1 MDDARSATELIADDL
16 ATYYDE
22 SLVKVFMEGFQE
34 FLDSP
39 ARVRL
44 CCNKI
49 LYCCS
54 LLHMVTPAAC
64 AD

>member
-1 MDDARSATELIADDL
+1 MTIDDARSATELIADDL

-44 CCNKI
+44 CQKI
-49 LYCCS
+49 S
-54 LLHMVTPAAC
+54 
-64 AD
+64 

>member
-44 CCNKI
+44 
-49 LYCCS
+49 S
-54 LLHMVTPAAC
+54 LKQQHMMLQA
-64 AD
+64 